1 MKCRKT
7 YGIPGLNNAVL
18 YFKTGNVNFKV
29 EFNGGSSRADDRPAS
44 FSTADPAVQGAIEKD
59 SRFINGVVK
68 LVSIYPLEEETPAVV
83 SQSVPQQTQ
92 APAMV
97 APAASATVVE
107 DVIDINGVRDY
118 LKNVLG
124 VKPQCLN
131 QLSSIKKKVQ
141 EYNLVFP
148 NVVFE

>member
-18 YFKTGNVNFKV
+18 YFKTGNVNFRV
-29 EFNGGSSRADDRPAS
+29 EFSGGSSRADDRPAS

-59 SRFINGVVK
+59 SRFFNGVVK
-68 LVSIYPLEEETPAVV
+68 LVSVYPLEEEAPFVAPQSV
-83 SQSVPQQTQ
+83 SQQTP
-92 APAMV
+92 APAMA
-97 APAASATVVE
+97 APAAGGTVID
-107 DVIDINGVRDY
+107 DVTDINGVRDY

>member
-1 MKCRKT
+1 M
-7 YGIPGLNNAVL
+7 L